1 MTWQSQ
7 DSISTFVK
15 PPEES
20 HQEMQET
27 AAEKRHNRIAMAAY
41 FIAEQR
47 GFQGDMMLDDWLQA
61 EAEEDARFVT
71 RYWAA

>member
-1 MTWQSQ
+1 MTWTTQN
-7 DSISTFVK
+7 SIWTFVK
-15 PPEES
+15 SSEAS
-20 HQEMQET
+20 HQEKQET
-27 AAEKRHNRIAMAAY
+27 GAEKRHNRIAMAAY

-61 EAEEDARFVT
+61 EAEEDSRFVT